1 MSFFDFHVPLKYRV
15 QTIAVAAP
23 QPTLV
28 DTAMARKPIVGAKIS
43 VTASRVMIDAAE
55 WTAAMI
61 VSPAPSSTPAKQYII
76 AMSG

>member
-28 DTAMARKPIVGAKIS
+28 DTAIARKPMFGAKIS
-43 VTASRVMIDAAE
+43 VTANRVTIDTAE
-55 WTAAMI
+55 
-61 VSPAPSSTPAKQYII
+61 
-76 AMSG
+76 